1 LSRLLGSQEVAE
13 LLGLTREGV
22 RQRRLREDFPAPIQ
36 TLACGPIWE
45 RSQIVDYARQRSER
59 FDERPAVEAL
69 AREPVTFEPSVDRD
83 PYYPTSEA
91 ARILGVSVAQL
102 EHVSRAI
109 PSMPRRRN
117 LRTGE
122 LVGIPTDGLG
132 TWARFLGR
140 QLVETA
146 A

>member
-1 LSRLLGSQEVAE
+1 LLGSQEVAE

-22 RQRRLREDFPAPIQ
+22 RQRRRHPDFPEPIQ
-36 TLACGPIWE
+36 TLAATPVWT
-45 RSQIVDYARQRSER
+45 RDQIVEYARQRSER
-59 FDERPAVEAL
+59 FEERPAVAAL
-69 AREPVTFEPSVDRD
+69 AREPMRFEPSGGDLD
-83 PYYPTSEA
+83 PYYPTAEA
-91 ARILGVSVAQL
+91 ARILGVSVARL
-102 EHVSRAI
+102 EHVSSAI

-140 QLVETA
+140 QFVETA